1 MWGVHL
7 CVRVMA
13 CVGKGV
19 RVCVE
24 VGKCAC
30 VCVVCSCA
38 CVYVLC
44 VAGDK
49 GVSKGALRCK
59 DIGNV
64 GECG

>member
-1 MWGVHL
+1 MCAVYRYVYVWGVHL

-19 RVCVE
+19 HVCVE

-38 CVYVLC
+38 CVYVW
-44 VAGDK
+44 
-49 GVSKGALRCK
+49 
-59 DIGNV
+59 
-64 GECG
+64 GECVGDMHVCRDGGV